1 MVETRKKVGLAIAAV
16 MAMLGV
22 YIGTRSL
29 LTEQPPLTG
38 RLWLDLGF
46 AFFFLARAAL
56 QYRRSRG

>member
-1 MVETRKKVGLAIAAV
+1 MNARANRVGLAIAGV

-22 YIGTRSL
+22 YIGARAL
-29 LTEQPPLTG
+29 LTDQAPLTG
-38 RLWLDLGF
+38 RLWLDLSF

>member
-1 MVETRKKVGLAIAAV
+1 MAEARKMVGLAIAAV

-22 YIGTRSL
+22 YIGARSL

-38 RLWLDLGF
+38 RTWLDLGF